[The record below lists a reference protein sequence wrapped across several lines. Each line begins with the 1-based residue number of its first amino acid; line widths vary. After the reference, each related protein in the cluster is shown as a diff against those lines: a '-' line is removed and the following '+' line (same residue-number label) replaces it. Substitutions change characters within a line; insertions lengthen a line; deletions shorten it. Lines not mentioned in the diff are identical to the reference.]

1 MQNENIRQST
11 LFETDGKSHLK
22 RTILEEEMEN
32 KMSGECWLSD
42 AMERKNMQFCQ
53 NSGADDISIR
63 TDSRLE
69 NEDDVKNEEEEKE
82 SDEDESIFLDC
93 ESVTERLVTVIDRE
107 EISTGKVS
115 EMSRAGNDQVSQF
128 EEEGQGGRLKQNNII
143 KRKKSWKRKK
153 CLSLDNRR
161 WDNAKDTISKGRKV
175 FRMFQIKSVTEL
187 C

>member
-1 MQNENIRQST
+1 M
-11 LFETDGKSHLK
+11 FETNGESHLK
-22 RTILEEEMEN
+22 RTLLEEEMEN
-32 KMSGECWLSD
+32 NMSSKCWLSD
-42 AMERKNMQFCQ
+42 AIEQKNMQFCQ
-53 NSGADDISIR
+53 NSGANDIYIT
-63 TDSRLE
+63 TDSCLE
-69 NEDDVKNEEEEKE
+69 NKDNIKNKEEKE

-128 EEEGQGGRLKQNNII
+128 EEEGQGGRLEQNNII

-161 WDNAKDTISKGRKV
+161 WDNAKDTISKGRKLFSLNV
-175 FRMFQIKSVTEL
+175 SD
-187 C
+187 